1 MIAKSIKNRSQK
13 KKLSPATIVK
23 RNMSGWLLI
32 LPSLFLF
39 FFIIWR
45 PIVIGIGYSFFKLE
59 GFTPVEFVGL
69 DNFKDILSD
78 TNFLQTLG
86 NTVKYVFWSI
96 LIGFPLPF
104 LCAVMLNEMV
114 HLKGVFKVF
123 TYLPVVIPSIAVCMI
138 WTNVYMDGPSGLL
151 NMLLSFFGVGPLTW
165 LSNKDVVIPAIV
177 ISMTWQGFGGTMI
190 VYLAS
195 LQGVNQELYEAAR
208 LDGAGF
214 LSRFAHITIPHMR
227 GIMLLMVIRQ
237 IISVFSVTEQP
248 LTMTGGGPN
257 GASMSLGLT
266 NYFYA
271 FKYGQ
276 YDKSLALGVVTFCIL
291 IVLTFVYFNLDKRTE
306 Q

>member
-1 MIAKSIKNRSQK
+1 MIVTNNKIKRTKQIT
-13 KKLSPATIVK
+13 LFK
-23 RNMSGWLLI
+23 RNISGWVLI

-45 PIVIGIGYSFFKLE
+45 PIVIGIIYSFFRLQ

-69 DNFKDILSD
+69 DNFRDILSD

-86 NTVKYVFWSI
+86 NTVKYVLWS
-96 LIGFPLPF
+96 LVIGFPLPF
-104 LCAVMLNEMV
+104 ICALFLNELV
-114 HLKGVFKVF
+114 HGKGVFKVL
-123 TYLPVVIPSIAVCMI
+123 TYLPVIIPSIAMSMI
-138 WTNVYMDGPSGLL
+138 WTNVYLDGANGLL
-151 NMLLSFFGVGPLTW
+151 NMLLSLIGLEPRTW
-165 LSNKDVVIPAIV
+165 LSNKDFVIPGIV
-177 ISMTWQGFGGTMI
+177 IAMTWQGFGSTMI
-190 VYLAS
+190 IYLAS

-214 LSRFAHITIPHMR
+214 FGRFAHITLPHTR
-227 GIMLLMVIRQ
+227 GIMLLMAIRQ
-237 IISVFSVTEQP
+237 IISVFNITEQP
-248 LTMTGGGPN
+248 LAMTGGGPN

-291 IVLTFVYFNLDKRTE
+291 IVLTFVYFGLDKRTE

>member
-1 MIAKSIKNRSQK
+1 MIAKSKNNK
-13 KKLSPATIVK
+13 KNKKAKQRTLLK
-23 RNMSGWLLI
+23 RNISGWLLI
-32 LPSLFLF
+32 VPSVFLF

-45 PIVIGIGYSFFKLE
+45 PIVIGIVYSFFKLR
-59 GFTPVEFVGL
+59 GFTPVEFAGL
-69 DNFKDILSD
+69 DNFRDILSD
-78 TNFLQTLG
+78 TNFLKTLG

-96 LIGFPLPF
+96 VIGFPLPF
-104 LCAVMLNEMV
+104 ICAVILNELV
-114 HLKGVFKVF
+114 HMKGVFKIF
-123 TYLPVVIPSIAVCMI
+123 TYLPVIIPSIAMCMI
-138 WTNVYMDGPSGLL
+138 WTNVYMDGPNGML
-151 NMLLSFFGVGPLTW
+151 NMLLSFFGIGPLTW
-165 LSNKDVVIPAIV
+165 LSNKTFVIPGIV
-177 ISMTWQGFGGTMI
+177 IAMTWQGFGATMI
-190 VYLAS
+190 IYLAS

-214 LSRFAHITIPHMR
+214 LGRFTHITLPHMR

-237 IISVFSVTEQP
+237 VISVFSVTEQP
-248 LTMTGGGPN
+248 LAMTGGGPN

-291 IVLTFVYFNLDKRTE
+291 IVLTVVYFGLDKRTE

>member
-1 MIAKSIKNRSQK
+1 MITELKQNRVRK
-13 KKLSPATIVK
+13 KRLKPMTIFK
-23 RNMSGWLLI
+23 RNISGWLLI
-32 LPSLFLF
+32 IPSLFLF

-45 PIVIGIGYSFFKLE
+45 PIAIGIGYSFFRLE
-59 GFTPVEFVGL
+59 GFTPVAFVGF

-86 NTVKYVFWSI
+86 NTVQYVLWSVI
-96 LIGFPLPF
+96 IGFPLPF
-104 LCAVMLNEMV
+104 ICAVLLNEVV
-114 HLKGVFKVF
+114 HMKGMFKILI
-123 TYLPVVIPSIAVCMI
+123 YLPVVIPSIAVCMI
-138 WTNVYMDGPSGLL
+138 WTFVYMDGESGLL

-165 LSNKDVVIPAIV
+165 LSNKTAVIPAIV
-177 ISMTWQGFGGTMI
+177 VSMTWQGFGATMI
-190 VYLAS
+190 IYLAS
-195 LQGVNQELYEAAR
+195 LQGINQELYEAAR
-208 LDGAGF
+208 LDGAGVW
-214 LSRFAHITIPHMR
+214 SRFAHVTIPHLR
-227 GIMLLMVIRQ
+227 GIMLLMIIKQ
-237 IISVFSVTEQP
+237 IINVFGVTEQP

-291 IVLTFVYFNLDKRTE
+291 IVLTFVYFGLDKRVE